1 MQSGRRNPCA
11 PLENTLDF
19 FVKKGRL
26 ILAVDVTTQEQAE
39 EIIGWMYAPEKPM
52 KSELID
58 ISWDKQTVTKQEGKL
73 LDAIKEC
80 YDLLPTYEE

>member
-1 MQSGRRNPCA
+1 MTDNKKNPCA

-39 EIIGWMYAPEKPM
+39 ELIRWMYAPEKPM

-58 ISWDKQTVTKQEGKL
+58 ISWDKQTVTKQQGKL
-73 LDAIKEC
+73 LDDIKEY
-80 YDLLPTYEE
+80 YDPPLTYGE